1 MVPLAFIGMCLAWG
15 FSWFAMKLQVSSTVP
30 IEISVLYRFIAVAI
44 LMTLLC
50 LVTKTRLKPFR
61 TEYKYFLIIALS
73 NFSLN
78 FLIGYHTTNYIPSGM
93 IAVIFS
99 LSIITSEI
107 LKAIFDGKKIQKKII
122 LSSIFG
128 FIGLLF
134 FIFPTIKFSEN
145 SSNFSIIYG
154 FILAILMMIIFSI
167 GNYLVEKNKQQNH
180 TPLFTS
186 IALASSISSI
196 YLILI
201 NLFLGHKLVFDYSNS
216 YIYSLIYQIFI
227 ASIVAF
233 LCLYYLI
240 QKIGTVKASY
250 TALIYPIIALIISS
264 FFEKFEFTILG
275 TIGLFFILI
284 ALILEFF
291 FNYFNNKFHN
301 IFKNVFKARI

>member
-1 MVPLAFIGMCLAWG
+1 
-15 FSWFAMKLQVSSTVP
+15 
-30 IEISVLYRFIAVAI
+30 
-44 LMTLLC
+44 
-50 LVTKTRLKPFR
+50 
-61 TEYKYFLIIALS
+61 
-73 NFSLN
+73 
-78 FLIGYHTTNYIPSGM
+78 
-93 IAVIFS
+93 
-99 LSIITSEI
+99 
-107 LKAIFDGKKIQKKII
+107 
-122 LSSIFG
+122 
-128 FIGLLF
+128 
-134 FIFPTIKFSEN
+134 
-145 SSNFSIIYG
+145 
-154 FILAILMMIIFSI
+154 MIIFST

-186 IALASSISSI
+186 IAFASSISSI

-201 NLFLGHKLVFDYSNS
+201 NLFLNNKLAFDYSPR

-291 FNYFNNKFHN
+291 FNYSPINGY
-301 IFKNVFKARI
+301 IFKYVI